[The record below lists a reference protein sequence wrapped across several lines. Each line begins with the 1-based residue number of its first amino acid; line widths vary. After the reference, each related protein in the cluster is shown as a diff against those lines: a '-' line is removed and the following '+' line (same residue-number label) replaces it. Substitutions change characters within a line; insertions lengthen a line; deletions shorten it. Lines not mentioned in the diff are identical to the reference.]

1 MKSLFNI
8 TAEALNLASALEDGE
23 ITPELENR
31 LIINQTELQEK
42 AINYAY
48 VIRTVEIDVSAIDE
62 EIKRLQAIKKAKTN
76 VIDRMKESVVTAMGI
91 YGIEKVSTPTLNLS
105 LRKSESIEIVNESQI
120 PDGFKTQKIT
130 VAPDKTRIKQAIKD
144 GDEVQGAVL
153 NINYN
158 LQIK

>member
-8 TAEALNLASALEDGE
+8 TAEALNLASALEEGE
-23 ITPELENR
+23 ITPELENS

-62 EIKRLQAIKKAKTN
+62 EIKRLQSIKKAKTN

-91 YGIEKVSTPTLNLS
+91 YGIEKVSTPTLSLS

-120 PDGFKTQKIT
+120 PDGFKTKKIT

-144 GDEVQGAVL
+144 GDEVQGVVL
-153 NINYN
+153 SINYN